1 MKIRIITSCTGRKR
15 HSPENQLTQ
24 SDFYRLHKPEE
35 FMVLEGSLAEFRTRA
50 EDLYTG
56 LQHVRLMEGVRRVRE
71 ERGIGSVDLWILS
84 AGYGLIPADREIVPY
99 ECTFQGMK
107 AREIGVWAQHLHVP
121 EDTRQ
126 FFMKPADLVLV
137 LLSDAYLRAL
147 ALDEDVTFAAP
158 TLFFT
163 GKASQKRVKGQ
174 GTLRT
179 VLLTNREAKCF
190 SCGLVG
196 LKGEVARRILHHLIE
211 EGETFRAKLF
221 DLAEHILDT
230 LLGGKC

>member
-1 MKIRIITSCTGRKR
+1 MKIRIITSCTGQKR
-15 HSPENQLTQ
+15 YSPENQLTQ
-24 SDFYRLHKPEE
+24 TDFCHVHEPGEFDLLEERLSE
-35 FMVLEGSLAEFRTRA
+35 FSTSAQ
-50 EDLYTG
+50 DLYTG
-56 LQHVRLMEGVRRVRE
+56 LQHVRLMEGVRRMRE
-71 ERGIGSVDLWILS
+71 ECGADSVDLWILS
-84 AGYGLIPADREIVPY
+84 AGYGLIPANREIVPY

-107 AREIGVWAQHLHVP
+107 AREIDTWAQHLRVP
-121 EDTRQ
+121 EDVRQ
-126 FFMKPADLVLV
+126 FFMRPADLVLV
-137 LLSDAYLRAL
+137 LLSDVYLRAL

-163 GKASQKRVKGQ
+163 GKASQKRIKGQ